1 MIEMHLLDIS
11 DIWREFSS
19 TLQLV
24 LKGLIVG
31 IVISAPMGPV
41 GILCIQR
48 TMKKGRIYG
57 IATGAGAALSDFFYA
72 LMTGLGM
79 SFVID
84 FIEPLSAATQ
94 YTVNINGMKV
104 NILTKSGKNLNVAG
118 LTEKGKNLNTKDFKE
133 N

>member
-1 MIEMHLLDIS
+1 MIEMHLPEIS

-84 FIEPLSAATQ
+84 FIRRADSLTRSQKYSGSILPVITNGFLTLAIVVSCFDYA
-94 YTVNINGMKV
+94 NIIIFFVLCK
-104 NILTKSGKNLNVAG
+104 
-118 LTEKGKNLNTKDFKE
+118 
-133 N
+133 